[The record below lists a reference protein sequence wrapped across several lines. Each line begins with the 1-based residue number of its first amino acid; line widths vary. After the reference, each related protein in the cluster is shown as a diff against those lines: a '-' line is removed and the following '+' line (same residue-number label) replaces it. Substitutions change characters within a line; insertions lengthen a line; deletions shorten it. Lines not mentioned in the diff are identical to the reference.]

1 MNKYMSKI
9 NVMENNRR
17 SFFKGLATFASGV
30 VAAKV
35 ATYVPKKEEPKVLV
49 LKKPEPKEV
58 VLVPSSITIT
68 HDGEH
73 YHPLVVKKTDADKM
87 IPEKP
92 TNQFSI
98 VGYKPTL
105 RKANV

>member
-35 ATYVPKKEEPKVLV
+35 STYVPKKEEPK
-49 LKKPEPKEV
+49 EE

>member
-1 MNKYMSKI
+1 
-9 NVMENNRR
+9 MENNRR
-17 SFFKGLATFASGV
+17 SFFKGLAAFASGV

-35 ATYVPKKEEPKVLV
+35 ASYTPKKEEPKE
-49 LKKPEPKEV
+49 EPMV
-58 VLVPSSITIT
+58 TSYITIM
-68 HDGEH
+68 HEGEQ

-98 VGYKPTL
+98 VGNKPTL
-105 RKANV
+105 RKADI